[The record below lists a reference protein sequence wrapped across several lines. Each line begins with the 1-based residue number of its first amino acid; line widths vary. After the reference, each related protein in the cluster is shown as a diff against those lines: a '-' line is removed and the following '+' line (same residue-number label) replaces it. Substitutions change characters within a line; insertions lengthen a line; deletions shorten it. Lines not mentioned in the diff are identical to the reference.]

1 MMTTG
6 EFLRVGLAGVAVA
19 SGTAVASYAGYV
31 AVAWWRYGRA
41 SRSRLEPADPV
52 LDRFMPRCDVVER
65 HQVTVDAPVATTHA
79 VLMVADLQDSR
90 IIQAIFRARE
100 LVLGADR
107 GPTTSSRGLVTVTKG
122 LGWVALAEAP
132 GREIVMGAVTQPWK
146 ANVVFRGL
154 PPEAFAAFNEPGYVK
169 IIWTLRADPRG
180 PRSSMART
188 ETRVAT
194 TDADARRRFRWYW
207 ARFSPGIVLIR
218 QILLRLVKKEAERR
232 MAGQRVDGRSTEIVV
247 PPSDGGST

>member
-6 EFLRVGLAGVAVA
+6 RFVRVGLAGAAAA
-19 SGTAVASYAGYV
+19 SGIAVASYAAYV
-31 AVAWWRYGRA
+31 AAAWWRYGRA
-41 SRSRLEPADPV
+41 VRSLESTDPV

-65 HQVTVDAPVATTHA
+65 HQIAVDAPVATTYA
-79 VLMVADLQDSR
+79 VLMAADLQDSR
-90 IIQAIFRARE
+90 VIQAIFGARE
-100 LVLGADR
+100 LVLGADPVPATR
-107 GPTTSSRGLVTVTKG
+107 LRGLVTVTKE

-132 GREIVMGAVTQPWK
+132 GCEIVMGAVTQPWK

-154 PPEAFAAFNEPGYVK
+154 PPDAFAAFNEPGYVK
-169 IIWTLRADPRG
+169 IVWTLRADPIG

-188 ETRVAT
+188 ETRAAT
-194 TDADARRRFRWYW
+194 TDADARKRFRWYW

-218 QILLRLVKKEAERR
+218 QILLRLVKREAERR
-232 MAGQRVDGRSTEIVV
+232 AANQRVDGSSTEIVV